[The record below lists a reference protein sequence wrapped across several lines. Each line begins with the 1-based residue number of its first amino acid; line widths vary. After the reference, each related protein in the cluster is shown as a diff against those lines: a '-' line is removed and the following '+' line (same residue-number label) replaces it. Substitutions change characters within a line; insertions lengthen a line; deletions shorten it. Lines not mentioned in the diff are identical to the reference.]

1 MNELI
6 KRLELEAYIKT
17 EQEWIDPSNNMPYQV
32 LANEFN
38 RERFAQLV
46 AAECARIATTV
57 ASSYLAQRR
66 QADDF
71 VEKNVLAEGQAATEE
86 VQMRILAEF
95 GVDESNHSES

>member
-17 EQEWIDPSNNMPYQV
+17 EQEWIDPSNNMPYRV

-38 RERFAQLV
+38 REHFAQLV
-46 AAECARIATTV
+46 AAECARIAATV
-57 ASSYLAQRR
+57 ASSYLTRRR

-71 VEKNVLAEGQAATEE
+71 VEKNVLAEDQAAAEE

-95 GVDESNHSES
+95 DVADSTHPKS